1 MDQVTSLK
9 LQVMGDTVPDLTP
22 LTQMESLRYLWLDA
36 PRVDLSGLAGSGI
49 TQLQL
54 RASEILSL
62 ELLTQMPQLNALRLD
77 GTPAVPSYE
86 PLARTAI
93 QYLDLG
99 RDVAGRGQYT
109 ELDYTPIS
117 KCRNYCSWT

>member
-1 MDQVTSLK
+1 MTQLPDLSDCEDLRSLGAGGTGHRRPLSLAGMDQVTSLK

-36 PRVDLSGLAGSGI
+36 PRVDLSRLAGSGI

-77 GTPAVPSYE
+77 GHPGGTQ
-86 PLARTAI
+86 L
-93 QYLDLG
+93 
-99 RDVAGRGQYT
+99 
-109 ELDYTPIS
+109 
-117 KCRNYCSWT
+117 

>member
-1 MDQVTSLK
+1 MPPNWNLWSDLRHFDSLCVLRYTVPVSGPYLTQLPDLSGCEDLRSLELAVQDTADLSPLAGMDQVTSLK

-54 RASEILSL
+54 RASEYSL
-62 ELLTQMPQLNALRLD
+62 WN
-77 GTPAVPSYE
+77 
-86 PLARTAI
+86 
-93 QYLDLG
+93 
-99 RDVAGRGQYT
+99 
-109 ELDYTPIS
+109 
-117 KCRNYCSWT
+117 C